1 QTPYHA
7 VPSAPVSPIASQ
19 LGRSAGRRRMASMH
33 HASRKLSPLRRNSP
47 AAPTA
52 PGRKLRSRA
61 DQRRTSNAHDSCTE
75 APPFRRK
82 HPLSGTRSPASRRG
96 SSHVSSLVT
105 HRPDAMTARPTT
117 VLITSDR
124 EWSSRSLESILGP
137 HGFTVLKTSNVEQT
151 LERVAASRP
160 DAVIL

>member
-1 QTPYHA
+1 
-7 VPSAPVSPIASQ
+7 
-19 LGRSAGRRRMASMH
+19 
-33 HASRKLSPLRRNSP
+33 
-47 AAPTA
+47 
-52 PGRKLRSRA
+52 
-61 DQRRTSNAHDSCTE
+61 
-75 APPFRRK
+75 
-82 HPLSGTRSPASRRG
+82 RRG

-160 DAVIL
+160 DAVILDAELPEPGGIEICRAIAASPFARSTPVL